1 MGQGA
6 PGVSIFGDVV
16 RWFLNPAHYQ
26 GSSGVPNRI
35 LEHLLMSGA
44 ALAASALIALPI
56 AILLGHYR
64 KGGAVAI
71 NISNIGRAIPSFAI
85 LVVAV
90 QVVGIGA
97 RPAFLALVALGIPPI
112 LTNTYIGLSE
122 VSPELREAA
131 RGLGMTGRQV
141 LWRVEL
147 PIAAPLI
154 MAGIRTSAV
163 QVVATATL
171 AAEVAWGGLGR
182 FIIDG
187 FSQQDNVQIFAGAI
201 LVALVATAVERGL
214 EAVQQAVT
222 PAGMRAPSRGPG
234 RQQTLASQAGVKA
247 A

>member
-1 MGQGA
+1 MSLFA
-6 PGVSIFGDVV
+6 DVV
-16 RWFLNPAHYQ
+16 RWFLDPAHYQ
-26 GSSGVPNRI
+26 GSTGVPTRVV
-35 LEHLLMSGA
+35 EHLLMSGA
-44 ALAASALIALPI
+44 ALAAAALIALPV
-56 AILLGHYR
+56 AVVLGHYR

-71 NISNIGRAIPSFAI
+71 NVSNIGRAIPSFAI
-85 LVVAV
+85 LVLAV
-90 QVVGIGA
+90 QLVGIGV
-97 RPAFLALVALGIPPI
+97 RPAFLALLALGIPPI
-112 LTNTYIGLSE
+112 LTNTYIGLAE

-147 PIAAPLI
+147 PLAAPLI

-187 FSQQDNVQIFAGAI
+187 FSQQDNVQIFAGAL
-201 LVALVATAVERGL
+201 LVAAVATLTERGL
-214 EAVQQAVT
+214 GMVQTAVT
-222 PAGMRAPSRGPG
+222 PAGMRSSKKGAGLQGSLGSR
-234 RQQTLASQAGVKA
+234 SGVKA

>member
-1 MGQGA
+1 M
-6 PGVSIFGDVV
+6 SIFGDVV
-16 RWFLNPAHYQ
+16 RWFLDPAHYQ

-35 LEHLLMSGA
+35 VEHLLMSGA
-44 ALAASALIALPI
+44 ALLASAAIALPI

-71 NISNIGRAIPSFAI
+71 NVSNIGRAIPSFAI
-85 LVVAV
+85 LVLAV

-112 LTNTYIGLSE
+112 LTNTYIGLAE
-122 VSPELREAA
+122 VSPDLREAA

-147 PIAAPLI
+147 PLAAPLI

-187 FSQQDNVQIFAGAI
+187 FSQQDNVQIFAGAL
-201 LVALVATAVERGL
+201 LVAAVATLTERSLGL
-214 EAVQQAVT
+214 VQRAVT
-222 PAGMRAPSRGPG
+222 PAGMRAGKEDVG
-234 RQQTLASQAGVKA
+234 RQGSQAPHTGVKA

>member
-1 MGQGA
+1 
-6 PGVSIFGDVV
+6 VSIFGDVV
-16 RWFLNPAHYQ
+16 RWFLDPAHYQ
-26 GSSGVPNRI
+26 GTSGVPNRI
-35 LEHLLMSGA
+35 FEHLLMSGA
-44 ALAASALIALPI
+44 ALAASAAIALPV

-71 NISNIGRAIPSFAI
+71 NVSNIGRAIPSFAI

-131 RGLGMTGRQV
+131 RGLGMTGWQLLV
-141 LWRVEL
+141 RVEL

-187 FSQQDNVQIFAGAI
+187 FSQQDNVQIFAGAV
-201 LVALVATAVERGL
+201 LVALVATVTERGL
-214 EAVQQAVT
+214 GMVQRAVT
-222 PAGMRAPSRGPG
+222 PAGMRVTRKGAG
-234 RQQTLASQAGVKA
+234 RQAVLAPQSGVKA

>member
-1 MGQGA
+1 MN
-6 PGVSIFGDVV
+6 IFGDVI
-16 RWFLNPAHYQ
+16 RWFLDPVHYQ
-26 GSSGVPNRI
+26 GSAGVPNRI
-35 LEHLLMSGA
+35 IEHLLMSGA

-56 AILLGHYR
+56 AILLGHFR
-64 KGGAVAI
+64 RGGAVAI

-90 QVVGIGA
+90 QLVGIGA
-97 RPAFLALVALGIPPI
+97 KPAFLALVALGIPPI

-131 RGLGMTGRQV
+131 RGLGMTGWQL

-187 FSQQDNVQIFAGAI
+187 FSQQDNVQIFAGAV
-201 LVALVATAVERGL
+201 LVALVATVTERGL
-214 EAVQQAVT
+214 GLVQKAVT
-222 PAGMRAPSRGPG
+222 PAGMRAPKRGLG
-234 RQQTLASQAGVKA
+234 RQANLASQTGIKA

>member
-1 MGQGA
+1 M
-6 PGVSIFGDVV
+6 SIFGDVL
-16 RWFLNPAHYQ
+16 RWFLDPAHYQ
-26 GSSGVPNRI
+26 GTSGVPNRI

-44 ALAASALIALPI
+44 ALVASAAIALPV

-71 NISNIGRAIPSFAI
+71 NVSNIGRAIPSFAI
-85 LVVAV
+85 LVLAV

-97 RPAFLALVALGIPPI
+97 PPAFLALVALGIPPI
-112 LTNTYIGLSE
+112 LTNTYIGLAE

-131 RGLGMTGRQV
+131 RGLGMTGRQL

-147 PIAAPLI
+147 PLAAPLI

-187 FSQQDNVQIFAGAI
+187 FSQQDNVQIFAGA
-201 LVALVATAVERGL
+201 LMVAGVATLIERGL
-214 EAVQQAVT
+214 GLLQRAVT
-222 PAGMRAPSRGPG
+222 PAGMRAAKVGVGRRGA
-234 RQQTLASQAGVKA
+234 LAPHTGVKA